1 MWTFDNPPLKAL
13 REKYAFTPTQAWLDH
28 LRLASVRINDGG
40 SGAFVSSEGLV
51 LTNSHIATGQL
62 QKVSSEK
69 KDYQKDGFTAR
80 SRSQEIPCPDMEINV
95 LVSMEDVTRRVL
107 ASIKQGMSTE
117 QALSARQAEVGKIEK
132 ESLDT
137 TGLRSEMVTLYQGGE
152 YWLYR
157 YKNYTDIRLVFA
169 PESSISFFG
178 GDEDN
183 FTYPRHDLDMALLRV
198 YENGKPLNS
207 RDYLK
212 WNSSGAKD
220 GELVFVSGN
229 PGSTGRL
236 KTLAQLETERDFLE
250 PMLLHSLQ
258 RLEAALGEYASRGPE
273 EARQAGTSLLEM
285 QNAIKALGGMLQGLR
300 SEATM
305 EQKLKSEEEFK
316 ARVAANPDWQR
327 AYGSAW
333 NDIARA
339 EKKTRKMFKLTFN
352 RRLVGGS
359 LPDTAIDLV
368 RYVTETQKPDA
379 ERLEEFHE
387 AGLESVRY
395 QILSPAPV
403 YPKLEETLLAASLA
417 ESLQA
422 LGPGDPWISAA
433 LAGKSPAQR
442 AHELI
447 SGTKLGDVAFRKSLM
462 EGGAA
467 VVQAS
472 NDPLIVL
479 ARTVDPIDRA
489 TRKQR
494 EDQIESIE
502 VKAGEQIGQ
511 ARFAAYGKSVYP
523 DATFTPRLSYGTVR
537 SYPTNGTQAQPFTT
551 LYGLYDRAFAFNF
564 KPPYD
569 LPGEYIQLKSALD
582 LSTRLNFISSTDVV
596 GGNSG
601 SPVVNRAGEL
611 VGLIFDGNIE
621 SLLGDFLYDEAT
633 NRSIAV
639 HPAAMIHL
647 LRKVYDAAPLAD
659 ELEGKTAV
667 SVKR

>member
-1 MWTFDNPPLKAL
+1 
-13 REKYAFTPTQAWLDH
+13 
-28 LRLASVRINDGG
+28 
-40 SGAFVSSEGLV
+40 
-51 LTNSHIATGQL
+51 
-62 QKVSSEK
+62 
-69 KDYQKDGFTAR
+69 
-80 SRSQEIPCPDMEINV
+80 
-95 LVSMEDVTRRVL
+95 
-107 ASIKQGMSTE
+107 
-117 QALSARQAEVGKIEK
+117 
-132 ESLDT
+132 
-137 TGLRSEMVTLYQGGE
+137 
-152 YWLYR
+152 
-157 YKNYTDIRLVFA
+157 
-169 PESSISFFG
+169 
-178 GDEDN
+178 
-183 FTYPRHDLDMALLRV
+183 
-198 YENGKPLNS
+198 
-207 RDYLK
+207 
-212 WNSSGAKD
+212 
-220 GELVFVSGN
+220 
-229 PGSTGRL
+229 
-236 KTLAQLETERDFLE
+236 
-250 PMLLHSLQ
+250 
-258 RLEAALGEYASRGPE
+258 
-273 EARQAGTSLLEM
+273 
-285 QNAIKALGGMLQGLR
+285 
-300 SEATM
+300 
-305 EQKLKSEEEFK
+305 
-316 ARVAANPDWQR
+316 
-327 AYGSAW
+327 
-333 NDIARA
+333 
-339 EKKTRKMFKLTFN
+339 MFKLTFN
-352 RRLVGGS
+352 RRLAGGR

-368 RYVTETQKPDA
+368 RYATETQKPDA

-403 YPKLEETLLAASLA
+403 YPELEEALLAASLA
-417 ESLQA
+417 ASLQA

-442 AHELI
+442 AHEVI
-447 SGTKLGDVAFRKSLM
+447 SGTQLAGVAFRKSLL
-462 EGGAA
+462 EGGAEA
-467 VVQAS
+467 VQAS

-489 TRKQR
+489 MRKQR
-494 EDQIESIE
+494 EDQIESVE

-511 ARFAAYGKSVYP
+511 ARFAAFGKSVYP

-569 LPGEYIQLKSALD
+569 LPGEYLQLKSALD

-659 ELEGKTAV
+659 ELEGKTAI
-667 SVKR
+667 SAKR